1 MIEPAVGH
9 SSGMPATIGRYRIVG
24 RLGRGAMGV
33 VYSARDDQLDREVAL
48 KVMMT
53 DLESDPETRARF
65 YREAQITSKLL
76 HRNIITVFDLGEDN
90 GRLYLVMEL
99 LKGRTLT
106 DFLKDPESHTLE
118 QKLDLMV
125 QTCEGLSVAHANG
138 VVHRDVKP
146 TNLFVQPDGALKIL
160 DFGIARLASS
170 SMTASGLIMGTPDY
184 MSPEQAQGKEVDA
197 RSDVFS
203 AGGVFY
209 YMLTGR
215 RPFEAASL
223 PAVLQK
229 VVREE
234 PLPIREHEAPHAL
247 AQVIARALTKDPGQR
262 YQRFADMAADLA
274 RFKRSFDAETRRLG
288 ASARDGFDRACRLL
302 STERELRGT
311 LAVRV
316 PESIGELERSLRERY
331 PFFAAE
337 PGGVASAAV
346 PIGRGRIVTI
356 LDDLHSTLAPLSA
369 RVDALGV
376 AVAAVEAGEKALDGR
391 DGPGAAAHFERAAE
405 SIAEE
410 SPRIATGASS
420 ARAEISARREL
431 EDRVRSLAAEARIA
445 ERRSDWP
452 VVADLCAQVLAL
464 QPEMADAR
472 ALATKAR
479 IALEAAAEVSA
490 RQVHKLLGLAGKAI
504 QTAQF
509 AEADRLLNEAH
520 GLQTDAEAVKAV
532 RVRLTEARVAAAALD
547 AHARRVA
554 QELGAARAMFDAGD
568 RPGAIDRLSAFVRDN
583 PDSSSVTAELT
594 RMTAEAARLAAD
606 ERRRQQ
612 ALEHAQ
618 QAQASWEHGDAE
630 DALRRAE
637 LALSLDRGH
646 SGALRV
652 QSLAKTRLRE
662 LTEARARSAEAGAR
676 TTKARAL
683 LAAGRFEKAARE
695 AQRALELEPG
705 RSDAAHVVAESRRQ
719 EAEAQAAQEREETAR
734 QREREVQKILKT
746 ARRSFRA
753 NDHGRAAWA
762 AENAL
767 LISPGHEQAAHVLA
781 QARAALKAGESA
793 RQSGADDTVQFS
805 PDAGVSA
812 SASDPGS
819 TVVLHRRSGLKALG
833 GHIGDWASG
842 LRRRLPRGQAR

>member
-1 MIEPAVGH
+1 VIEPVLPH
-9 SSGMPATIGRYRIVG
+9 TSGMPVTIGRYRIVG
-24 RLGRGAMGV
+24 RLGKGAMGV

-76 HRNIITVFDLGEDN
+76 HRNIITVFDLGEDD
-90 GRLYLVMEL
+90 GRLFLVMEL

-106 DFLKDPESHTLE
+106 DFLKDPESHTIE

-209 YMLTGR
+209 FMLTGR

-223 PAVLQK
+223 PLVLQK

-247 AQVIARALTKDPGQR
+247 AQVIARALSKDPDQR
-262 YQRFADMAADLA
+262 YQRFADVAADLV
-274 RFKRSFDAETRRLG
+274 RFKRSFDAETRHLA
-288 ASARDGFDRACRLL
+288 ASARESFERACRLL
-302 STERELRGT
+302 STERELRGA
-311 LAVRV
+311 LGVQV
-316 PESIGELERSLRERY
+316 PGSIGELEHSLRERY

-337 PGGVASAAV
+337 PGVAPVAV
-346 PIGRGRIVTI
+346 PAARGRIVMV
-356 LDDLHSTLAPLSA
+356 LDDLNSTLAPLSA
-369 RVDALGV
+369 RVDALGL

-391 DGPGAAAHFERAAE
+391 DGPGAVAHFERAAG

-410 SPRIATGASS
+410 SPRIARGASS

-431 EDRVRSLAAEARIA
+431 EDRVRSLTAEARTA
-445 ERRSDWP
+445 ERRGDWP
-452 VVADLCAQVLAL
+452 AVADLSAQVLAI

-472 ALATKAR
+472 ALATKAAG
-479 IALEAAAEVSA
+479 ALEAAAEVRG
-490 RQVHKLLGLAGKAI
+490 RQVQKLLGQAGKAI

-509 AEADRLLNEAH
+509 ADADRLLNEAQ
-520 GLQTDAEAVKAV
+520 GLQTDAGAVKAV
-532 RVRLTEARVAAAALD
+532 RARLTEARVAAAALD
-547 AHARRVA
+547 AQARRAA
-554 QELGAARAMFDAGD
+554 QELGAARAVFDAGD
-568 RPGAIDRLSAFVRDN
+568 RPGAIDRLRAFARDN
-583 PDSSSVTAELT
+583 PATSSVTAELA

-606 ERRRQQ
+606 EQRRQQ

-618 QAQASWEHGDAE
+618 QAQARWDQGDAE

-637 LALSLDRGH
+637 LALSFDRGH

-652 QSLAKTRLRE
+652 HSLAKTRLRE

-676 TTKARAL
+676 ITKARAL
-683 LAAGRFEKAARE
+683 VAAGRFEKAARE

-705 RSDAAHVVAESRRQ
+705 RADAAHVVAESRRL
-719 EAEAQAAQEREETAR
+719 EAEARAAEERAEAAR
-734 QREREVQKILKT
+734 QRESEVEKILKT

-753 NDHGRAAWA
+753 ADYGRAAWA

-767 LISPGHEQAAHVLA
+767 LISPGHQQAEHVLA
-781 QARAALKAGESA
+781 QARAALTASEPASQG
-793 RQSGADDTVQFS
+793 GADDTVQLS
-805 PDAGVSA
+805 PDDG
-812 SASDPGS
+812 ASDPGA
-819 TVVLHRRSGLKALG
+819 TVVMRPRSALSALG

-842 LRRRLPRGQAR
+842 LRRRLPRRQTR